1 MPADNLDV
9 MRRIVETAA
18 RGDYGAVLADLD
30 PEVAIDD
37 TDILDADDYR
47 GHASFAKWLARWDES
62 WESWRVEE
70 LEVRGAGDDQAVAL
84 FQMVAT
90 GRGSSV
96 ELTRRDALVGRFRD
110 GKALELAYYNDQP
123 RALSAAGL
131 KE

>member
-1 MPADNLDV
+1 

-30 PEVAIDD
+30 PEVGIDD

-47 GHASFAKWLARWDES
+47 GHASFAEWLARWDES
-62 WESWRVEE
+62 WVSWRVEE
-70 LEVRGAGDDQAVAL
+70 LKVRSAGDDQAVAL

-110 GKALELAYYNDQP
+110 GKAVE
-123 RALSAAGL
+123 
-131 KE
+131 